1 MGLKLGDKITMNILG
16 RDITGTITS
25 FRNVDFSTAG
35 IGFIMTMNPYALA
48 GAPHS
53 FIATVYT
60 TPEHE
65 ADLLR
70 TLAEAFPNITA
81 IRVKDAIDRVSTVL
95 NSIASATAY
104 GAMATLLTGF
114 LVLIGSAA
122 SALHARRYEAAILK
136 TLGAT
141 RRSILTSFALRA
153 AMMGASA
160 GIVAI
165 GAGALGGWAVT
176 YFVMETDFSVIW
188 PNAFAVVVG
197 GVLANVLA
205 NLAFAMR
212 ALNAPAAQIL
222 RARE

>member
-1 MGLKLGDKITMNILG
+1 
-16 RDITGTITS
+16 
-25 FRNVDFSTAG
+25 
-35 IGFIMTMNPYALA
+35 
-48 GAPHS
+48 
-53 FIATVYT
+53 
-60 TPEHE
+60 
-65 ADLLR
+65 
-70 TLAEAFPNITA
+70 
-81 IRVKDAIDRVSTVL
+81 
-95 NSIASATAY
+95 
-104 GAMATLLTGF
+104 MATLLTGF

-153 AMMGASA
+153 AIMGASA

-188 PNAFAVVVG
+188 PNAFAVVFG